1 MSKLEEINKLLPDNT
16 SEEIS
21 PQDIRDAF
29 AKTFDAIKMKN
40 IQLYNVDNLEVM
52 ATLPDESIDVICID
66 PPYLYLKNQKL
77 ERSFDEPKFFA
88 ECKRLLTKKGFIV
101 MFGRGTSF
109 YRWNTIL
116 DDLDFLFKEEV
127 IWNKSYVSSPLMPMS
142 RIHETISILTKKEGT
157 INKVKVPYL
166 EMKGH
171 DIDSIVTDIKRLK
184 PTFKNTKSLNAVLE
198 FLENNKVPTDKDNV
212 ISTSIS
218 SVIKTQDRCASVIAG
233 IQNELNEK
241 SIIRNDVEEWKE
253 GCVTHNGITKA
264 DRCVSVIQSMQ
275 FGLNE
280 KSIIKT
286 KLYDFNSKE
295 RKHNNDNNVVANKGL
310 QNGDRCV
317 YVMSNISNGLNEK
330 TIIKQARDH
339 YNTIHPTQKPVR
351 LLERLLALVI
361 PKDKPRNEIVVADF
375 FAGSMSCME
384 AVHNMGMKGIAT
396 EIDEEYFEAGK
407 KRIESLQ
414 SKLIE

>member
-1 MSKLEEINKLLPDNT
+1 MN
-16 SEEIS
+16 
-21 PQDIRDAF
+21 
-29 AKTFDAIKMKN
+29 N
-40 IQLYNVDNLEVM
+40 IQLYNADNLEVM
-52 ATLPDESIDVICID
+52 ATLADESIDVICID

-77 ERSFDEPKFFA
+77 ERPFDEPKFFA

-116 DDLDFLFKEEV
+116 DDLGFLFKEEV
-127 IWNKSYVSSPLMPMS
+127 IWDKSYVSSPLMPIS
-142 RIHETISILTKKEGT
+142 RIHETISILTKKEGG

-184 PTFKNTKSLNAVLE
+184 TTFKNTKSLNAVIE
-198 FLENNKVPTDKDNV
+198 FLENNKVPTDTPVRTDRYNCDTFTKYNT
-212 ISTSIS
+212 IA
-218 SVIKTQDRCASVIAG
+218 TQNKQTG
-233 IQNELNEK
+233 
-241 SIIRNDVEEWKE
+241 
-253 GCVTHNGITKA
+253 
-264 DRCVSVIQSMQ
+264 DRCVNVIQSIQ
-275 FGLNE
+275 YGLNE
-280 KSIIKT
+280 KSIIKGNI
-286 KLYDFNSKE
+286 YEYNSVE
-295 RKHNNDNNVVANKGL
+295 RKHNEENNVVANKGL

-330 TIIKQARDH
+330 TIIKQVRDH

-361 PKDKPRNEIVVADF
+361 PKDKPHNEIVVADF

-396 EIDEEYFEAGK
+396 EIDEEYFEKGK
-407 KRIESLQ
+407 QRIESLQ
-414 SKLIE
+414 LTLF

>member
-1 MSKLEEINKLLPDNT
+1 MNNL
-16 SEEIS
+16 
-21 PQDIRDAF
+21 
-29 AKTFDAIKMKN
+29 
-40 IQLYNVDNLEVM
+40 QLYNADNLEVM

-77 ERSFDEPKFFA
+77 ERPFDEPKFFA

-116 DDLDFLFKEEV
+116 DGLGFVFKEEV
-127 IWNKSYVSSPLMPMS
+127 IWDKSYVSSPLMPMS
-142 RIHETISILTKKEGT
+142 RIHETISILTKKEGG

-184 PTFKNTKSLNAVLE
+184 TTFKNTKSLNAVLE

-218 SVIKTQDRCASVIAG
+218 SVVKTQDRCASVIAG
-233 IQNELNEK
+233 IQN
-241 SIIRNDVEEWKE
+241 
-253 GCVTHNGITKA
+253 
-264 DRCVSVIQSMQ
+264 
-275 FGLNE
+275 GLNE
-280 KSIIKT
+280 KSIIKGNI
-286 KLYDFNSKE
+286 YEYNSVE
-295 RKHNNDNNVVANKGL
+295 RKHNEENNVVANKGL

-317 YVMSNISNGLNEK
+317 YVMSNMSNGLIEK

-384 AVHNMGMKGIAT
+384 AVHNMGMRGIAT
-396 EIDEEYFEAGK
+396 EIDEEYFEKGK
-407 KRIESLQ
+407 QRIESLQ
-414 SKLIE
+414 PLIINH

>member
-1 MSKLEEINKLLPDNT
+1 MMNNL
-16 SEEIS
+16 
-21 PQDIRDAF
+21 
-29 AKTFDAIKMKN
+29 
-40 IQLYNVDNLEVM
+40 QLYNANNLEVM
-52 ATLPDESIDVICID
+52 ATLPNESIDVICID

-77 ERSFDEPKFFA
+77 ERPFDEQRFFT

-116 DDLDFLFKEEV
+116 DGLGFVFKEEV
-127 IWNKSYVSSPLMPMS
+127 IWNKSYVSSPLMPIS
-142 RIHETISILTKKEGT
+142 RIHETVSILTKKEGN

-171 DIDSIVTDIKRLK
+171 DIDSIVTDIKRMKSAL
-184 PTFKNTKSLNAVLE
+184 KNTKSLNAVLE

-218 SVIKTQDRCASVIAG
+218 SVIKTQDRCASVMAG
-233 IQNELNEK
+233 IQNGLNEK
-241 SIIRNDVEEWKE
+241 SIIRTDR
-253 GCVTHNGITKA
+253 HNCETFTKYNTIA
-264 DRCVSVIQSMQ
+264 TQDKQTGDRCVNVMQSIQ

-280 KSIIKT
+280 KSIIRT
-286 KLYDFNSKE
+286 DEGKE
-295 RKHNNDNNVVANKGL
+295 HTSRIITSGSTNDR
-310 QNGDRCV
+310 DRCV
-317 YVMSNISNGLNEK
+317 NVMQSIQFGFNEK

-384 AVHNMGMKGIAT
+384 AVYNMGMKGIAT
-396 EIDEEYFEAGK
+396 EIDQEYFQAGK
-407 KRIESLQ
+407 QRIENL
-414 SKLIE
+414 SKKAV

>member
-1 MSKLEEINKLLPDNT
+1 MMNNL
-16 SEEIS
+16 
-21 PQDIRDAF
+21 
-29 AKTFDAIKMKN
+29 
-40 IQLYNVDNLEVM
+40 QLYNADNLEVM
-52 ATLPDESIDVICID
+52 ATLPNESIDVICID

-77 ERSFDEPKFFA
+77 ERPFDEQRFFT

-101 MFGRGTSF
+101 MFGCGTSF

-116 DDLDFLFKEEV
+116 DGLGFVFKEEV
-127 IWNKSYVSSPLMPMS
+127 IWNKSYVSSPLMPIS
-142 RIHETISILTKKEGT
+142 RIHETVSILTKKEGG

-166 EMKGH
+166 EMKKH

-184 PTFKNTKSLNAVLE
+184 TTFKNTKSLNAVLE

-218 SVIKTQDRCASVIAG
+218 SVIKTQDRCASVMAG
-233 IQNELNEK
+233 IQNGLNEK

-253 GCVTHNGITKA
+253 GSVTHNGITKA
-264 DRCVSVIQSMQ
+264 DRCVSVIQGIQ

-280 KSIIKT
+280 KSIIKNYEYKT
-286 KLYDFNSKE
+286 FE
-295 RKHNNDNNVVANKGL
+295 RKHKITADKTKDA
-310 QNGDRCV
+310 DRCV
-317 YVMSNISNGLNEK
+317 YVVQGKSFGLNEK

-384 AVHNMGMKGIAT
+384 AVYNMGMKGIAT
-396 EIDEEYFEAGK
+396 EIDQEYFQAGK
-407 KRIESLQ
+407 QRIENL
-414 SKLIE
+414 SKKNV

>member
-1 MSKLEEINKLLPDNT
+1 ME
-16 SEEIS
+16 
-21 PQDIRDAF
+21 
-29 AKTFDAIKMKN
+29 N
-40 IQLYNVDNLEVM
+40 IQLYNADNLEVM
-52 ATLPDESIDVICID
+52 ATLPDDSIDVICID

-77 ERSFDEPKFFA
+77 ERSFDEQKFFA

-116 DDLDFLFKEEV
+116 DGLGFVFKEEV
-127 IWNKSYVSSPLMPMS
+127 IWDKSYVSSPLMPIS
-142 RIHETISILTKKEGT
+142 RIHETISILTKKEGN

-171 DIDSIVTDIKRLK
+171 NIDSIVTDIKRLK
-184 PTFKNTKSLNAVLE
+184 TTFKNTKSLNAVIE
-198 FLENNKVPTDKDNV
+198 FLENNKVPTDTPIRIDRYNCEMITKYNV
-212 ISTSIS
+212 NA
-218 SVIKTQDRCASVIAG
+218 TQDTQTG
-233 IQNELNEK
+233 
-241 SIIRNDVEEWKE
+241 
-253 GCVTHNGITKA
+253 
-264 DRCVSVIQSMQ
+264 DRCVNVMQSIQ

-295 RKHNNDNNVVANKGL
+295 RKHNNENNVVANKGL

-317 YVMSNISNGLNEK
+317 YVMSNINNGLNEK
-330 TIIKQARDH
+330 TIIKQVRDH

-361 PKDKPRNEIVVADF
+361 PKDKPRNEVVVADF

-384 AVHNMGMKGIAT
+384 AVHNMGMRGIAT

-407 KRIESLQ
+407 QRIESLQ
-414 SKLIE
+414 PKLIE

>member
-1 MSKLEEINKLLPDNT
+1 MN
-16 SEEIS
+16 
-21 PQDIRDAF
+21 
-29 AKTFDAIKMKN
+29 N
-40 IQLYNVDNLEVM
+40 IQLYNADNLEVM
-52 ATLPDESIDVICID
+52 ATLADESIDVICID

-77 ERSFDEPKFFA
+77 ERPFDEPKFFA

-101 MFGRGTSF
+101 LFGRGTSF

-116 DDLDFLFKEEV
+116 DGLGFVFKEEV
-127 IWNKSYVSSPLMPMS
+127 IWDKSYVSSPLMPIS
-142 RIHETISILTKKEGT
+142 RIHETISILTKKEGG

-171 DIDSIVTDIKRLK
+171 DIDSIVTDIKRMKSAL
-184 PTFKNTKSLNAVLE
+184 KNTKSLNAVIE
-198 FLENNKVPTDKDNV
+198 FLENNKVPTDTPVRTDRYNCDTFTKYNT
-212 ISTSIS
+212 IA
-218 SVIKTQDRCASVIAG
+218 TQNKQTG
-233 IQNELNEK
+233 
-241 SIIRNDVEEWKE
+241 
-253 GCVTHNGITKA
+253 
-264 DRCVSVIQSMQ
+264 DRCVNVIQSIQ
-275 FGLNE
+275 YGLNE
-280 KSIIKT
+280 KSIIKGNI
-286 KLYDFNSKE
+286 YEYNSVE
-295 RKHNNDNNVVANKGL
+295 RKHNEENNVVANKGL

-330 TIIKQARDH
+330 TIIKQVRDH

-396 EIDEEYFEAGK
+396 EIDQEYFEKGK
-407 KRIESLQ
+407 QRIESLQ
-414 SKLIE
+414 LTLF

>member
-1 MSKLEEINKLLPDNT
+1 
-16 SEEIS
+16 
-21 PQDIRDAF
+21 
-29 AKTFDAIKMKN
+29 MKN
-40 IQLYNVDNLEVM
+40 IQLYNADNLEVM

-77 ERSFDEPKFFA
+77 ERPFDEHKFFT

-101 MFGRGTSF
+101 LFGRGISF

-116 DDLDFLFKEEV
+116 DGLGFVFKEEI
-127 IWNKSYVSSPLMPMS
+127 IWNKRYVSSPLMPIS
-142 RIHETISILTKKEGT
+142 RIHETVSILTKKDGG

-184 PTFKNTKSLNAVLE
+184 TTFKNTTSLNAVLE
-198 FLENNKVPTDKDNV
+198 FLENNKVPTDTPV
-212 ISTSIS
+212 RT
-218 SVIKTQDRCASVIAG
+218 DRYNC
-233 IQNELNEK
+233 E
-241 SIIRNDVEEWKE
+241 
-253 GCVTHNGITKA
+253 TITKYNVVA
-264 DRCVSVIQSMQ
+264 SQNMQIGDRCVNVMQSIH

-280 KSIIKT
+280 KSIIHNYEDKT
-286 KLYDFNSKE
+286 FE
-295 RKHNNDNNVVANKGL
+295 RKYKITADKTNVV
-310 QNGDRCV
+310 Q
-317 YVMSNISNGLNEK
+317 VMEYCLKEK

-384 AVHNMGMKGIAT
+384 AVHNMGMNGIAT
-396 EIDEEYFEAGK
+396 EIDEEYFVAGK
-407 KRIESLQ
+407 QRIDSLQ

>member
-1 MSKLEEINKLLPDNT
+1 MNNL
-16 SEEIS
+16 
-21 PQDIRDAF
+21 
-29 AKTFDAIKMKN
+29 
-40 IQLYNVDNLEVM
+40 QLYNADNLEVM
-52 ATLPDESIDVICID
+52 ATLADESIDVICID

-116 DDLDFLFKEEV
+116 DGLGFVFKEEV
-127 IWNKSYVSSPLMPMS
+127 IWDKSYVSSPLMPMS
-142 RIHETISILTKKEGT
+142 RIHETISILTKKEGG

-171 DIDSIVTDIKRLK
+171 DINSIVTDIKRLK
-184 PTFKNTKSLNAVLE
+184 TTFKNTKSLNNVLE
-198 FLENNKVPTDKDNV
+198 FLENNKVPTDTPVRTDRYNCDTFTKYNT
-212 ISTSIS
+212 IA
-218 SVIKTQDRCASVIAG
+218 TQDKQTG
-233 IQNELNEK
+233 
-241 SIIRNDVEEWKE
+241 
-253 GCVTHNGITKA
+253 
-264 DRCVSVIQSMQ
+264 DRCVNVMQSIQ

-280 KSIIKT
+280 KSIIRTDKGAEFKRGVSIT
-286 KLYDFNSKE
+286 KGGNQL
-295 RKHNNDNNVVANKGL
+295 
-310 QNGDRCV
+310 DRCV
-317 YVMSNISNGLNEK
+317 NVIQGIGFGLNEK
-330 TIIKQARDH
+330 SIIKQVRDH

-384 AVHNMGMKGIAT
+384 AVHNMGMRGIAT
-396 EIDEEYFEAGK
+396 EIDEEYFEKGK
-407 KRIESLQ
+407 QRID
-414 SKLIE
+414 KLTN

>member
-66 PPYLYLKNQKL
+66 PPYLYLKKQKL

-116 DDLDFLFKEEV
+116 DGLDFLFKEEV

-171 DIDSIVTDIKRLK
+171 NIDSIVTDIKRLK
-184 PTFKNTKSLNAVLE
+184 TTFKNTKSLNAVLE

-264 DRCVSVIQSMQ
+264 DRCVSVIQSIQ
-275 FGLNE
+275 YGLNE

-310 QNGDRCV
+310 QNEDRCV

-330 TIIKQARDH
+330 TIIKYPRDH

-375 FAGSMSCME
+375 FAGSMSCMA

-407 KRIESLQ
+407 QRIESLQ

>member
-1 MSKLEEINKLLPDNT
+1 
-16 SEEIS
+16 
-21 PQDIRDAF
+21 
-29 AKTFDAIKMKN
+29 MKN
-40 IQLYNVDNLEVM
+40 IQLYNADNLEVM

-66 PPYLYLKNQKL
+66 PPYLYLKKQKL

-109 YRWNTIL
+109 YRWNTLL
-116 DDLDFLFKEEV
+116 DGLGFVFKEEV
-127 IWNKSYVSSPLMPMS
+127 IWDKSYVSSPLMPMS
-142 RIHETISILTKKEGT
+142 RIHETVSILTKKEGV
-157 INKVKVPYL
+157 INKVKIPYL

-184 PTFKNTKSLNAVLE
+184 TTFKNTKSLNAVLE
-198 FLENNKVPTDKDNV
+198 FLENNKVPTNTP
-212 ISTSIS
+212 IRT
-218 SVIKTQDRCASVIAG
+218 DRYNC
-233 IQNELNEK
+233 E
-241 SIIRNDVEEWKE
+241 
-253 GCVTHNGITKA
+253 TITKHNVVVTQNA
-264 DRCVSVIQSMQ
+264 QTGDRCVNVMQSMQ

-280 KSIIKT
+280 KSIIRNYEDKTFERKYKTTTDKT
-286 KLYDFNSKE
+286 KE
-295 RKHNNDNNVVANKGL
+295 
-310 QNGDRCV
+310 GDRCV
-317 YVMSNISNGLNEK
+317 NVIQSIQFGLNEK

-375 FAGSMSCME
+375 FSGSMSCME

-407 KRIESLQ
+407 QRIESLQ